1 MCVLSFWAHLIYLS
15 YVQRPVFSHSAPL
28 FLLFPSSALN
38 LHVGWDLLSV
48 FPPSDVSLFYQLI
61 VSLFSITSP
70 PTCSFCH
77 TSFPYFHLSSLHF
90 LQQWGCPMNN
100 SWALRDDNGKL
111 EVRLCVAG
119 VCGRLADSFQPG
131 GNRKRLFIHIIYV
144 NKMTLLFKV
153 SEWGRV
159 TTNLVAVERQ
169 SGDYGSAVTST
180 VSLNVITSITQSCPG
195 GKWGGHHWGA
205 EDKTRYMKRV
215 ARGPDMALCKCMCGQ
230 HKFIFVKLCG

>member
-1 MCVLSFWAHLIYLS
+1 MGSSDLPALRAEACFHPLCSAVPLLSFLGLESPHW
-15 YVQRPVFSHSAPL
+15 
-28 FLLFPSSALN
+28 
-38 LHVGWDLLSV
+38 LHELSV
-48 FPPSDVSLFYQLI
+48 FFLWCFTFYQLI

-90 LQQWGCPMNN
+90 LQRWGCPMNN
-100 SWALRDDNGKL
+100 SEALRDDNGKL

-153 SEWGRV
+153 SERGRV
-159 TTNLVAVERQ
+159 TTNLVAAGRQ
-169 SGDYGSAVTST
+169 SDDYGSAVTST
-180 VSLNVITSITQSCPG
+180 VSPNAITSIAQSCPG
-195 GKWGGHHWGA
+195 EKKEGAYRGGGGG
-205 EDKTRYMKRV
+205 ETRYMKRV
-215 ARGPDMALCKCMCGQ
+215 ARGPDVALCKCMCGH
-230 HKFIFVKLCG
+230 HKSIFVKLCG